1 MRRENEK
8 FENLGASAG
17 YSLETETPWEATLDV
32 NVSYISQI
40 LTDAQEAGGFSE
52 LPGLAAGAIVGVGGI
67 SLIGEYVTAL
77 EDQNGSKPGAW
88 MFEAGYEFD
97 LLGYGAGAAVSY
109 SRTLEAEDTGLAEAR
124 LIAGVSVEL
133 MEGVGVS
140 LEWQQDEAYGSGDK
154 DTTVAGVLALEF

>member
-1 MRRENEK
+1 
-8 FENLGASAG
+8 
-17 YSLETETPWEATLDV
+17 
-32 NVSYISQI
+32 
-40 LTDAQEAGGFSE
+40 
-52 LPGLAAGAIVGVGGI
+52 
-67 SLIGEYVTAL
+67 
-77 EDQNGSKPGAW
+77 

-109 SRTLEAEDTGLAEAR
+109 SRTLEAEATELAEAR

-140 LEWQQDEAYGSGDK
+140 LEWQQDEAYGSDDN